1 MERIQRGGWRQAV
14 ALVSSS
20 GYHGTL
26 WRAECPDRGSGLCRG
41 RGKLAGVLA
50 KEVSV
55 AGVEQVTGGGS
66 G

>member
-1 MERIQRGGWRQAV
+1 MDTTGLSGGLNARTGAV
-14 ALVSSS
+14 A
-20 GYHGTL
+20 Y
-26 WRAECPDRGSGLCRG
+26 AEA